1 MLVVSLLSWW
11 YGAGWR
17 DQTKLVS
24 DRLLGAVDRYSIS
37 LLLRSLFS
45 PFRQISAGS
54 VTSGPL
60 DARFRAW
67 MDKLISRCIGAMIR
81 SVLIITGAIMLVL
94 EIIVGVL
101 RLIMWPFVPIL
112 PIVGFILMSMGWLPW
127 LS

>member
-24 DRLLGAVDRYSIS
+24 DRLAGALDRYSIS

-67 MDKLISRCIGAMIR
+67 MDKLISRFIGAFVR
-81 SVLIITGAIMLVL
+81 SILIITGTILLVL
-94 EIIVGVL
+94 EIIVGIA
-101 RLIMWPFVPIL
+101 RLILWPFL
-112 PIVGFILMSMGWLPW
+112 PLLPAAGFVLMALDWLPW
-127 LS
+127 LK

>member
-24 DRLLGAVDRYSIS
+24 DRLLGATDRYSIF

-81 SVLIITGAIMLVL
+81 SVLIITGIIMLIL
-94 EIIVGVL
+94 EIVVGVL
-101 RLIMWPFVPIL
+101 RLIMWPLLPLAPIA
-112 PIVGFILMSMGWLPW
+112 GFILMSMGWLPW

>member
-17 DQTKLVS
+17 DQINLVS
-24 DRLLGAVDRYSIS
+24 NRLLGAADRYSIF
-37 LLLRSLFS
+37 LLLRSLFA

-81 SVLIITGAIMLVL
+81 TVLIITGAIMLVL
-94 EIIVGVL
+94 EVIVGIF
-101 RLIMWPFVPIL
+101 RLIVWPFLPLAPIA
-112 PIVGFILMSMGWLPW
+112 GFVLMMMGWMPW
-127 LS
+127 LR